1 MAEVEVM
8 SSPVS
13 RCAEERGVR
22 VQAAAY
28 VKVSAKERSSGS
40 GLTATRS
47 AAEVLH
53 RLDEATVVPEDVP
66 TPQLTIISNG

>member
-1 MAEVEVM
+1 
-8 SSPVS
+8 
-13 RCAEERGVR
+13 
-22 VQAAAY
+22 
-28 VKVSAKERSSGS
+28 VSAKERSSGS

-66 TPQLTIISNG
+66 TPQLTIISSG